1 MFTAISGY
9 LTYRTSR
16 ATWPEYKSP
25 LIPLFKGGELALF
38 LKWEELAPFRKE
50 GWGDLASQ
58 FCASTSLVANA
69 RLSKKPRICKPASI
83 GFYAVGLGGAGA

>member
-25 LIPLFKGGELALF
+25 LIPLFKGGELAL
-38 LKWEELAPFRKE
+38 FRKE